1 MPMQRYKIY
10 CGLQYFDPEISLK
23 ICKININRPTL
34 WEHFRGQREEL
45 EQHLPCSNP
54 FLNRH
59 SNYTKGGGEVL
70 AYFAHPFRRKR
81 RPFPLRAD
89 GPSASSSR
97 PVRFLRNINS
107 IVIFYREE
115 YILIYFLKSWGPSVH
130 SCSSPFPTNFH
141 CSLLVSASA

>member
-1 MPMQRYKIY
+1 M
-10 CGLQYFDPEISLK
+10 
-23 ICKININRPTL
+23 
-34 WEHFRGQREEL
+34 
-45 EQHLPCSNP
+45 
-54 FLNRH
+54 
-59 SNYTKGGGEVL
+59 L

-115 YILIYFLKSWGPSVH
+115 YILIYFLVDLRNNVYLCGK
-130 SCSSPFPTNFH
+130 TT
-141 CSLLVSASA
+141 AK